1 MVRQLDFSRASAC
14 RGQKLMR
21 PISILL
27 LSALLLSGCDM
38 MTSGAAWVLAPL
50 HTSLAPSD
58 LASFSRASDE
68 FIASHELMA
77 DRPENRS
84 TLGTFLGLMGRHDEA
99 ETQFLAAIRL
109 SPRFGPA
116 YVNLADLYRVSN
128 READAR
134 RILVQGLEAIPDDP
148 SLHHSLGLALARAG
162 ELQEAVGALSRASAL
177 APDNARY
184 TYAYAVALHS
194 SGEVSAAIRTLGD
207 ALERHPN
214 DRDIL
219 VALSTFHRDE
229 GLMSE
234 AVRYAELL
242 SEAYPL
248 DPQVRALL
256 TELRGGR

>member
-1 MVRQLDFSRASAC
+1 MALAIPLLDDPSRIVRQ
-14 RGQKLMR
+14 Q
-21 PISILL
+21 
-27 LSALLLSGCDM
+27 
-38 MTSGAAWVLAPL
+38 AAWVLAPL

-58 LASFSRASDE
+58 LASFSRASNE
-68 FIASHELMA
+68 FVASHELMA

-84 TLGTFLGLMGRHDEA
+84 TLGTFLGQMGRHYEA

-109 SPRFGPA
+109 NPRFGPA

-162 ELQEAVGALSRASAL
+162 ELQEAVGALSRASTL
-177 APDNARY
+177 APDNVRY

-194 SGEVSAAIRTLGD
+194 SGEVAAAIRTLEA
-207 ALERHPN
+207 ALDRHPN

-219 VALSTFHRDE
+219 FALSTFHRDE
-229 GLMSE
+229 GRGSE
-234 AVRYAELL
+234 ALRYAERLAQ
-242 SEAYPL
+242 AYPV
-248 DPQVRALL
+248 DPQAQALLAELRAL
-256 TELRGGR
+256 R